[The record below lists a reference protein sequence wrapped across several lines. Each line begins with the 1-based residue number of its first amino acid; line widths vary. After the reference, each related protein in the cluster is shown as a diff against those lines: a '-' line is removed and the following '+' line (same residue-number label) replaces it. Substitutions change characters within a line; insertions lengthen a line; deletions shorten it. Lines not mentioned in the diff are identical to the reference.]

1 MAKHREE
8 EKWSAEAAEHSD
20 ALDPEAD
27 IFARLDAGCHSER
40 RGEGGVAGFATSR
53 HPG

>member
-1 MAKHREE
+1 MARHREK
-8 EKWSAEAAEHSD
+8 EKWSAEMTEHSD

-27 IFARLDAGCHSER
+27 IFARLDAGCHSQQ
-40 RGEGGVAGFATSR
+40 RGEGGVAGFAPSG